1 MSESFEFQ
9 GYLDL
14 SKQLEKILDSTD
26 KVMDYQE
33 EIAQDFVDDL
43 LKLPKPMSDIKKAGY
58 THLVRTFSYERNEKK
73 KDIVVGWGK
82 YYGRMVEQGTHPEKG
97 KEHPA
102 QPHMR
107 PMWDD
112 NEKKYVDK
120 IRKKLN
126 LD

>member
-1 MSESFEFQ
+1 MEMSESFEFE

-82 YYGRMVEQGTHPEKG
+82 YYGRMVEQGTRRMNEQ
-97 KEHPA
+97 A
-102 QPHMR
+102 HMVPTWNR
-107 PMWDD
+107 
-112 NEKKYVDK
+112 NQNNYIDK